1 MMITVYTTFLPTT
14 TVHVSRLENADILL
28 SSRDI
33 SDSPISTILHA
44 SLLLCERCVTF
55 CNSVFV
61 CFSLRLPISSKF
73 FPCLN
78 YFILSYLI
86 MYITNNQPLSGFLCE
101 PLRHCLL
108 PARLPAEQTA
118 GILFTYM
125 SIFRSFPPCKGDNLH
140 QCGDTWDQETKFYG
154 LRYPYVRHM
163 SEFSLNG
170 LAYRAGFLYKDNP
183 PIIPHC
189 VITEF
194 DYFQKRRLWNVYL
207 PNAVSIPPPNMP

>member
-140 QCGDTWDQETKFYG
+140 QCGDTWDQETKFLPAGRYASAAYAMARGVG
-154 LRYPYVRHM
+154 LSVRHM
-163 SEFSLNG
+163 SEFCLNG
-170 LAYRAGFLYKDNP
+170 LADRAGFLYRGNP
-183 PIIPHC
+183 PLIPHC
-189 VITEF
+189 VVTEF
-194 DYFQKRRLWNVYL
+194 GYLQKQ
-207 PNAVSIPPPNMP
+207 